1 MDNYIYVN
9 GARENNLQN
18 ISVKIPH
25 GKHTV
30 IVGVSGSGKSTLAY
44 DVIYAAGQKRLLD
57 CLSDAAKHYTSR
69 LKQPDVNFIDGL
81 TPVISVKQA
90 KANIN
95 PRSTI
100 GTLSE
105 LSTYMRYLFSA
116 MGEVRCPV
124 CQKNYPMITLQ
135 YIIKKLEDFSI
146 KTNIEIQFPIYKS
159 RTEKYEDF
167 FSNLRKKGYKKI
179 EIDGQKKDFRDW
191 IEISNEPKSMYVVA
205 GIIETGSELTRG
217 DINLL
222 KSALLNGNGFL
233 RILNLG
239 LDKNTEYE
247 NLFKGKGC
255 SEHGMLTADVL
266 PSFFSFNDPE
276 SGCDECKG
284 TGITKVAIPDVIVQ
298 NRHKSLRQGPFYPL
312 LFLDMKKPYDYCLIY
327 SLSKHYKFSF
337 DEPFECLPDFAK
349 DIIFYGTKGEKIP
362 FMIPENYNKELPLF
376 RKDAHNKPFEFEG
389 LLNSINRYYIEN
401 QNRELAAWEDYMFN
415 NYMID
420 EQCQSCKGS
429 RLKPHRQFIEINGM
443 NFHALG
449 DMELTDLHDFLSYL
463 SKSCEKE
470 DALQSILNEIMFKL
484 NALIDIGLGY
494 LSLNRRIDTLS
505 GGEYQRVRLAG
516 QLGCGLTGLTYIID
530 EPTAGLHSC
539 DNVRISKL
547 IEKLCQKGNTVITIE
562 HDLDIIKSADHIIEV
577 GPDAGVNG
585 GRIIAE
591 GSLSEILNN
600 KKSVIS
606 TYLKRPM
613 TMNKNQ
619 LDNKSEDIIKVIGAK
634 SNNLKDID
642 VSIPLNK
649 LVCFTGISGSGKSSL
664 VIETIYKAFWSN
676 VHNSRI
682 VPGKHTRIEGME
694 KITDVYCIDQ
704 SSIRSSKT
712 SIPATYIGVF
722 DSIRKIFSESE
733 DAVKKGLNHI
743 SHYSFNSTGGCL
755 YCKGIGYLDTHIPY
769 LGDLN
774 VVCPVCNGKRYQNE
788 VLEVYYN
795 GKNIS
800 EILNLTI
807 ESALGFFSE
816 HVYIHNKLSY
826 LSELGLEYI
835 TLGQS
840 INTISGGESQRLRL
854 AKELSKIRKKKN
866 MLYILDEP
874 TTGLHSKDVAKLLKF
889 INNIVEKGNSVFLI
903 EHNPEVIMN
912 SDYIID
918 LGPGAG
924 ENGGKIIAEGSIFQ
938 IMECKDSITGQY
950 LKSSN

>member
-30 IVGVSGSGKSTLAY
+30 IVGVSGSGKSSLAY

-57 CLSDAAKHYTSR
+57 CLSDTAKHYTSR
-69 LKQPDVNFIDGL
+69 LKQPDVNFIEGL

-116 MGEVRCPV
+116 MGEVRCPM
-124 CQKNYPMITLQ
+124 CQKSYPIITLQ
-135 YIIKKLEDFSI
+135 YIIKELEKFS
-146 KTNIEIQFPIYKS
+146 KNTNIEVQFPIYKN

-179 EIDGQKKDFRDW
+179 EVDGQRKDFRDW
-191 IEISNEPKSMYVVA
+191 IEIENEPEFMYVVA
-205 GIIETGSELTRG
+205 GIIEAGKELTHS

-222 KSALLNGNGFL
+222 KSALVDGNGFL
-233 RILNLG
+233 RIINL
-239 LDKNTEYE
+239 DENKEYE
-247 NLFKGKGC
+247 QLFKGRGC
-255 SEHGMLTADVL
+255 YEHRMLTADIL

-276 SGCDECKG
+276 SSCDECKG
-284 TGITKVAIPDVIVQ
+284 SGITKAAIPEVIVH
-298 NRHKSLRQGPFYPL
+298 NKHKSLKQGPFYPL
-312 LFLDMKKPYDYCLIY
+312 LFLDMRKPYDYCLIY

-337 DEPFECLPDFAK
+337 NKPFESLPDFAK
-349 DIIFYGTKGEKIP
+349 DIIFYGNKGEKIP
-362 FMIPENYNKELPLF
+362 FLIPEDYSKELPSF
-376 RKDAHNKPFEFEG
+376 RNDALNKPFEFEG
-389 LLNSINRYYIEN
+389 LVNSINRYYIEN
-401 QNRELAAWEDYMFN
+401 QNRELATWEDYMFN

-420 EQCQSCKGS
+420 EECKSCKGS
-429 RLKPHRQFIEINGM
+429 RLKPHRQFIKINGM
-443 NFHALG
+443 NFHSIG
-449 DMELTDLHDFLSYL
+449 NMELTDLHDFLSTL
-463 SKSCEKE
+463 SISSKKE

-577 GPDAGVNG
+577 GPEAGING
-585 GRIIAE
+585 GRIVAE
-591 GSLSEILNN
+591 GSLSEILRN

-606 TYLKRPM
+606 TYLKEAK
-613 TMNKNQ
+613 TKNIKQ
-619 LDNKSEDIIKVIGAK
+619 LDIKSEDMIRVIGAK

-642 VSIPLNK
+642 VSIPLNR

-676 VHNSRI
+676 IHNSHI

-704 SSIRSSKT
+704 SSISSSKT

-722 DSIRKIFSESE
+722 DAIRKIFAESE
-733 DAVKKGLNHI
+733 DAIKKELNHI
-743 SHYSFNSTGGCL
+743 SHYSFNSTGGCS

-774 VVCPVCNGKRYQNE
+774 IICPVCNGKRYRNE
-788 VLEVYYN
+788 VLEVCYK

-800 EILNLTI
+800 EVLNLTI
-807 ESALGFFSE
+807 ESALSFFSE
-816 HVYIHNKLSY
+816 HEYIHNKLNY
-826 LSELGLEYI
+826 VAELGLEYM

-874 TTGLHSKDVAKLLKF
+874 TTGLHSKDIGKLMKF
-889 INNIVEKGNSVFLI
+889 INNIVKKGNSVFLI

-924 ENGGKIIAEGSIFQ
+924 KNGGNIIAEGSISQ

-950 LKSSN
+950 LNSRTV